1 MSWNTSTPA
10 PGWYAD
16 PESPGYVRYWDG
28 TAWVADSLR
37 PAGDYRQPG
46 PEPYADGTAPAAPE
60 GGTEDAEPWPGQVIA
75 GEVLAAEAVTMG
87 EVLAA
92 EMEAAE
98 AAAAADLG
106 TPAAEPGTGTDT
118 AVETVGRSRTATAAR
133 PGSRAAARGRR
144 RAGAAATIPGPRRAS
159 SGAAPRRRPAP
170 LKERLYAR
178 LVDSVVPLLAG
189 LAATAA
195 VAPGVGRH
203 IDARADRLRYEGRT
217 ETIWLVDGPV
227 LRAAAIVAAVV
238 LATMFVYEALPTWRH
253 GRSFGKRLF
262 GLRVVDLDSHRSP
275 TLGRS
280 ALRWA
285 TFGVPGL
292 LVIGAIGLIQGA
304 LDAPW
309 RQAWHDR
316 AARTFVARDR

>member
-28 TAWVADSLR
+28 TAWVPDSVR
-37 PAGDYRQPG
+37 PAGEYEQPG
-46 PEPYADGTAPAAPE
+46 PQPYADGTAPAAPDD
-60 GGTEDAEPWPGQVIA
+60 GTEAAEPWPGQVIA
-75 GEVLAAEAVTMG
+75 GEVIAAEAVTLG
-87 EVLAA
+87 EALAA
-92 EMEAAE
+92 DMEAAE
-98 AAAAADLG
+98 AAAADLG
-106 TPAAEPGTGTDT
+106 TDRTEASADT
-118 AVETVGRSRTATAAR
+118 AVETVGRARTATAARPAR

-203 IDARADRLRYEGRT
+203 IDARADRIRYEGRT

-227 LRAAAIVAAVV
+227 LRAAAVVAAVV
-238 LATMFVYEALPTWRH
+238 LAAMFVYETLPTWRT

-262 GLRVVDLDSHRSP
+262 GLRVVDLDTHRTP

-280 ALRWA
+280 VLRWA

-292 LVIGAIGLIQGA
+292 LVIGAIGLVQGA